1 MTAKPTPPQVLT
13 PEASNSSAI
22 NTPAPLSLEHANYQR
37 ITQAIQFLVEQQT
50 SQPNLKQLASH
61 VGISEYHLQ
70 RTFQEWA
77 GVSPKQFLQYLTKQH
92 AKQQLRQQPVLAS
105 SLAVGL
111 SGSGRLH
118 DLFVNC
124 EGVTPGEYRSAG
136 EGLEILYGVHHSPFG
151 YCFIA
156 QTQRGVC
163 KLSFFDQADDDNALT
178 ELQQEWPNASVHQ
191 NSETT
196 HATFMRLFPSE
207 NSDAHLAVAT
217 TPLKLLLKG
226 SPFQLQVWEAL
237 LTVPSGSMRSY
248 QHIADTMGKPSAVR
262 AVASAIARNPL
273 AYLIPCHRVIRS
285 TGALNNYRWGD
296 TRKAAML
303 GWEQA
308 LTNMQAPE

>member
-1 MTAKPTPPQVLT
+1 M
-13 PEASNSSAI
+13 
-22 NTPAPLSLEHANYQR
+22 
-37 ITQAIQFLVEQQT
+37 
-50 SQPNLKQLASH
+50 
-61 VGISEYHLQ
+61 
-70 RTFQEWA
+70 
-77 GVSPKQFLQYLTKQH
+77 
-92 AKQQLRQQPVLAS
+92 LAS

-156 QTQRGVC
+156 QTQRGAC

-207 NSDAHLAVAT
+207 NSDAPLAVAT

-248 QHIADTMGKPSAVR
+248 QHIADTMGKPSAKFSSDKKTKIESR
-262 AVASAIARNPL
+262 LNDGFTCDNLKNAISGCAQSDYHMGRNPSGKL
-273 AYLIPCHRVIRS
+273 YNSIDLIF
-285 TGALNNYRWGD
+285 
-296 TRKAAML
+296 
-303 GWEQA
+303 QA
-308 LTNMQAPE
+308 QR